1 MTEENTTTEN
11 TQAEAP
17 GFGIND
23 LVFTLQVFEAATS
36 RGAFRA
42 EELSSV
48 GAVYDKL
55 RAFLT
60 ANGAI
65 AGPKQEDSTNAGA
78 Q

>member
-11 TQAEAP
+11 TQTEAP

-36 RGAFRA
+36 RGAFKA

-65 AGPKQEDSTNAGA
+65 AGPNTEAPTTSGVQ
-78 Q
+78 

>member
-11 TQAEAP
+11 TEAP

-65 AGPKQEDSTNAGA
+65 PSPAAPPTGDQ
-78 Q
+78 